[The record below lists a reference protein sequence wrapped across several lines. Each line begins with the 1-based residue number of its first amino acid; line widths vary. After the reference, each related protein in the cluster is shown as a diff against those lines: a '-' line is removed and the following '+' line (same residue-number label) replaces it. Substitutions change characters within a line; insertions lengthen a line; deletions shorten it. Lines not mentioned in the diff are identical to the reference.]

1 MGQLIRTLDP
11 QADFAAVEALYA
23 EAAAFWLM
31 TDREPPDRAKVDE
44 FFTDCPPGGDP
55 ALSHR
60 LGFFQQDRLIG
71 VAELGF
77 GFPNPEDAY
86 LGLMLFAPSARGC
99 GYGRVFLAEVER
111 LARARGCPRLL
122 LAVLEENVSGWGFWL
137 SQGFAATGLTGFDA
151 DTGHTLHR
159 FCKIL

>member
-86 LGLMLFAPSARGC
+86 LGLMLFAPSARVRLWPGVS
-99 GYGRVFLAEVER
+99 GRGGAIGPRAGLPAAAVGGAGRECQR
-111 LARARGCPRLL
+111 LGV
-122 LAVLEENVSGWGFWL
+122 LAV
-137 SQGFAATGLTGFDA
+137 TGICGDRI
-151 DTGHTLHR
+151 DR
-159 FCKIL
+159 V